1 MNIPK
6 PETLSVQSRWRWAL
20 FLSCTLTAPV
30 AGQSAPGTAA
40 CDETL
45 MRLAAPG
52 NGYRALGDRCEGVY
66 AKQVGGTT
74 LFLASFTESFE
85 NYDLKSPDSLV
96 VSWSPPID
104 SGLQIR
110 AETVRRGRYYRMD
123 TRRPA
128 RDSVYH
134 WSSHVLSSEQIARRE
149 LGILGWVRLPI
160 GGSPRQVHVPL
171 RVEQKGAAKS
181 CGSYEIEIAPGER
194 LKEVYTSL
202 APVGAD
208 GSLGSFIR
216 QDQPLGYGFYPA
228 EAPIKFTI
236 DRAQLPKAGIYYLK
250 VSARLDSGGAAT
262 KEYYLYA
269 SPASAC
275 LH

>member
-1 MNIPK
+1 MHGWC
-6 PETLSVQSRWRWAL
+6 RAL
-20 FLSCTLTAPV
+20 LVSCTLASPV
-30 AGQSAPGTAA
+30 AGQAASAAGAAA

-45 MRLAAPG
+45 LRLASSG
-52 NGYRALGDRCEGVY
+52 NGYRSLGDRCEGVY

-85 NYDLKSPDSLV
+85 TYDLRSPDSLV
-96 VSWSPPID
+96 VSWSAPVD

-128 RDSVYH
+128 RDTAYH
-134 WSSHVLSSEQIARRE
+134 WSNRVLSAEQIARRD
-149 LGILGWVRLPI
+149 LGIVGWTRLPV
-160 GGSPRQVHVPL
+160 GGAARQVQVPL
-171 RVEQKGAAKS
+171 RVRQKGPAKS
-181 CGSYEIEIAPGER
+181 CGSYEIQIAPGER

-202 APVGAD
+202 APVGSD
-208 GSLGSFIR
+208 GAIGRFLR

-228 EAPIKFTI
+228 ETPIKFTI
-236 DRAQLPKAGIYYLK
+236 DRSQLPRAGIYYLK
-250 VSARLDSGGAAT
+250 ISARLDSGGSAT

-269 SPASAC
+269 SPAPAC
-275 LH
+275 PR

>member
-1 MNIPK
+1 MEIRA
-6 PETLSVQSRWRWAL
+6 VRSRWGGVL
-20 FLSCTLTAPV
+20 FLSLCVVARA
-30 AGQSAPGTAA
+30 AGQAASGNSA

-45 MRLAAPG
+45 IRLAPPG

-85 NYDLKSPDSLV
+85 NYDLKSQDSLT
-96 VSWSPPID
+96 VSWSAPTD
-104 SGLQIR
+104 SALQIR

-128 RDSVYH
+128 RDTVYR
-134 WSSHVLSSEQIARRE
+134 WSNRVLSAEQIARPE
-149 LGILGWVRLPI
+149 LGVLGWLRLPI
-160 GGSPRQVHVPL
+160 GGTARQVHVPL
-171 RVEQKGAAKS
+171 RVKQKGTVKGCA
-181 CGSYEIEIAPGER
+181 SYEVEIAPGER
-194 LKEVYTSL
+194 LKEVYISL
-202 APVGAD
+202 APVGSD
-208 GSLGSFIR
+208 GTPGAFIR

-236 DRAQLPKAGIYYLK
+236 DRTQLPRAGIYYLK
-250 VSARLDSGGAAT
+250 VSARLDSGGSAT

-275 LH
+275 PH